1 LVLLRGDVLVE
12 DVNEYLL
19 LDLPTDRANTVGG
32 LLTSLLGRPAQA
44 GDEVR
49 VGGHTLRVR
58 TVDDLAVTQVSLTL
72 PADAEPVLD
81 GERAKG
87 A

>member
-1 LVLLRGDVLVE
+1 VLVD

-19 LDLPTDRANTVGG
+19 LELPTGRANTVGG
-32 LLTSLLGRPAQA
+32 LVTSLLGRPARVDDQLT
-44 GDEVR
+44 

-58 TVDDLAVTQVSLTL
+58 AVDDLAVTRVSLTL
-72 PADAEPVLD
+72 PADAEPILD

-87 A
+87 E